1 MRKAIIITAA
11 ILLAHICAMAQNTF
25 CYGNLHYR
33 ITSANTVAVS
43 AEDPKMS
50 GNVAIPERIMQDSV
64 IYTITAVDNGGFE
77 NCKGIRSMV
86 LPAKISKIGKR
97 AFANCENLNTIN
109 IPYAVREIEESSF
122 EGCRS
127 LTGITI
133 PDGVTTIGE
142 AAFRDCDRLI
152 RFIVPDAC
160 TYIGDYAL
168 WGCGKIQAIT
178 IPAKLERIG
187 RDVFRGCNE
196 LLRFAVE
203 KENTHFESIN
213 EALIWKSKEQTSLIR
228 YPSKRQDA
236 TVEIPAHVTEI
247 CEYAFE
253 CADNVVLIKT
263 NQRCSV
269 IQNYAFFCCQKLQK
283 IEYTSGLQRI
293 GEFATFGSPLIT
305 CDNIPGGVSFISAE

>member
-1 MRKAIIITAA
+1 MKKATITTAII
-11 ILLAHICAMAQNTF
+11 LLMQIWAVAQDTF
-25 CYGNLHYR
+25 NYGNLHYR

-43 AEDPKMS
+43 AEDRKMS

-64 IYTITAVDNGGFE
+64 IYTVTAVDKGGFE
-77 NCKGIRSMV
+77 DCKGIRSMV

-109 IPYAVREIEESSF
+109 IPYAVREIEESTF

-133 PDGVTTIGE
+133 PDGVTGIGD

-152 RFIVPDAC
+152 RFIVPDGC

-168 WGCGKIQAIT
+168 WGCGRIQAIT
-178 IPAKLERIG
+178 IPAKLEKIG
-187 RDVFRGCNE
+187 RHVFRGCNE
-196 LLRFAVE
+196 LVRISVE
-203 KENTHFESIN
+203 KENTHFQSVN
-213 EALIWKSKEQTSLIR
+213 DALIWVSKEQTSLIR
-228 YPSKRQDA
+228 YPSKKEDA
-236 TVEIPAHVTEI
+236 QVEIPANVTEI

-253 CADNVVLIKT
+253 CADNLVLIKT
-263 NQRCSV
+263 NQRCRV

-283 IEYTSGLQRI
+283 VVYQSGLEKI

-305 CDNIPGGVSFISAE
+305 CDNIPGGVTFISAE